1 MRTNEEVIQE
11 FIDTSEE
18 RAIEMLKKSENINP
32 YVTILTKDNLGEIGH
47 HQFSIP
53 PMFLEGDEGKD
64 FVRDILLVGFKNML
78 KENNKDILCVNWASE
93 GWMYKGNKKSVENY
107 RELPKTEVLLMTFD
121 SEDSQVMST
130 YEIVRGKWN
139 VGESGLD
146 KGINLF
152 EINGRVTTKRK
163 GRMGNLFKD

>member
-1 MRTNEEVIQE
+1 
-11 FIDTSEE
+11 
-18 RAIEMLKKSENINP
+18 
-32 YVTILTKDNLGEIGH
+32 
-47 HQFSIP
+47 
-53 PMFLEGDEGKD
+53 
-64 FVRDILLVGFKNML
+64 
-78 KENNKDILCVNWASE
+78 
-93 GWMYKGNKKSVENY
+93 
-107 RELPKTEVLLMTFD
+107 MTFD

-139 VGESGLD
+139 VGENGLD

>member
-1 MRTNEEVIQE
+1 
-11 FIDTSEE
+11 
-18 RAIEMLKKSENINP
+18 
-32 YVTILTKDNLGEIGH
+32 
-47 HQFSIP
+47 
-53 PMFLEGDEGKD
+53 
-64 FVRDILLVGFKNML
+64 ML

-139 VGESGLD
+139 VGENGLD

-152 EINGRVTTKRK
+152 KINDRIDTKRK

>member
-11 FIDTSEE
+11 FIGTSEE
-18 RAIEMLKKSENINP
+18 RAIEMLKNSENINP
-32 YVTILTKDNLGEIGH
+32 YVTILTRDNLGEIGH

-78 KENNKDILCVNWASE
+78 KENNKDILCVNWVSE

-121 SEDSQVMST
+121 SEENQVMST

-139 VGESGLD
+139 VGENGLD
-146 KGINLF
+146 KGINLI
-152 EINGRVTTKRK
+152 EINDRVNTKRK

>member
-32 YVTILTKDNLGEIGH
+32 YVTILTKDNLWEIGH

-139 VGESGLD
+139 VGENGLD

-152 EINGRVTTKRK
+152 KINDRIDTKRK